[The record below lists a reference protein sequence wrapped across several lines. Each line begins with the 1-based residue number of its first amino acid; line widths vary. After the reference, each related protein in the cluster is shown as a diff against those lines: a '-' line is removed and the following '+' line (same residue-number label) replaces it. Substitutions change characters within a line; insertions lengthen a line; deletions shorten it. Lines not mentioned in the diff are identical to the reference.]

1 MRAAALLLAFLGL
14 NACSNTLVKASF
26 NSNFTTLPPPV
37 AVSGG
42 QATVRVTSAG
52 GGAAIASMLFL
63 GTLMSLDEPRHGAA
77 FASSGYLYEG
87 FWSRGAPELDAD
99 RRISEQDCTRP
110 VDHTLGNIRC
120 K

>member
-1 MRAAALLLAFLGL
+1 MSAALLLAALVAMIG
-14 NACSNTLVKASF
+14 CSNTVVKASF
-26 NSNFTTLPPPV
+26 NSNLATPLPP
-37 AVSGG
+37 ATVSGG
-42 QATVRVTSAG
+42 QASVRVVSTG
-52 GGAAIASMLFL
+52 GGAAIASMLLL
-63 GTLMSLDEPRHGAA
+63 GTLMSLDKPRHGAA